1 MLDGKALRAGCI
13 RYWTCRRIG
22 RIPKTTRRSNRDWD
36 RPALA
41 AFLHITTGP
50 SWQWSPTRIN
60 YRKNNRWLKKRNQK
74 RNKQLWT
81 LYTPQLGNDSSL
93 NRSTSNDEAPTCLA
107 PRTTGTMHS
116 GSVACVLSSIRMDR
130 NCILAR
136 RGSPAPTQVQ
146 QITSAFW
153 EKKRSTHKTL
163 CFWKNH

>member
-1 MLDGKALRAGCI
+1 MLEGKALRAGCM

-22 RIPKTTRRSNRDWD
+22 RIPKTTRRSNSDWD

-60 YRKNNRWLKKRNQK
+60 CWEIKRGRNEKSDDVNTLKWLCTLNNAWFKC
-74 RNKQLWT
+74 T
-81 LYTPQLGNDSSL
+81 
-93 NRSTSNDEAPTCLA
+93 STDGALTCLA
-107 PRTTGTMHS
+107 PRTTGTIHS
-116 GSVACVLSSIRMDR
+116 GSVACVLSSIRIDR
-130 NCILAR
+130 NCILAS

-153 EKKRSTHKTL
+153 DTSRY
-163 CFWKNH
+163 